1 MRCHKKKLDTLIKIL
16 KSWSKDF
23 RFFSKNGEIYHFLNF
38 GKGPNLE
45 ISKSKFRI
53 IIDSRFFEN

>member
-1 MRCHKKKLDTLIKIL
+1 MREEKLHTLIKIL

-23 RFFSKNGEIYHFLNF
+23 RFFSKYGEMCDFLNI
-38 GKGPNLE
+38 GKLPNLE

>member
-1 MRCHKKKLDTLIKIL
+1 MPHKKFHTLSKIL
-16 KSWSKDF
+16 KSWSKGF
-23 RFFSKNGEIYHFLNF
+23 RFFPKYGEMYHFLNL

-53 IIDSRFFEN
+53 IIDS